1 MPDADFIKIDN
12 TRLCDCKKGF
22 LSCIEARD
30 WMKNQIGVWQFMYE
44 PRDIRDRN
52 VHPAVFPIAMAKR
65 VIEQFTHKGE
75 LVLDPFVGSGTT
87 LLAAQDLDR
96 NAVGFDLKQEYVDL
110 SNSRVEEPPADR
122 HCKQIAVCDDARN
135 IVNRI
140 VRGTVKLAF
149 TSPPYANILNR
160 ERKNKS
166 RRGDLR
172 KNKQFC
178 KVEQYSQD
186 PRNLGTLEVDAF
198 EAAMSEIFKQ
208 MMPVFDEKAHILINI
223 TDAWIDRKRVPIHI
237 NVVNALRAAG
247 YEFRNTIIWD
257 RRNLVNKIGIF
268 GWPSSYITMGTTFSS
283 IFLISQSP
291 LNLRNP
297 VQRKKRSD
305 FKRSIFWRFKIW
317 QTSCRRCRCFFKI
330 EYLGYRTISAVMR
343 DCSGS

>member
-1 MPDADFIKIDN
+1 MSDYIEISN
-12 TRLCDCKKGF
+12 QRLCDCHQGY

-44 PRDIRDRN
+44 PRDIRDKN

-75 LVLDPFVGSGTT
+75 LVIDPFAGSGTT

-96 NAVGFDLKQEYVDL
+96 NAIGFDLKQEYVDL
-110 SNSRVEEPPADR
+110 ANSRVASPPEEC
-122 HCKQIAVCDDARN
+122 HCKQLAVCDDARN

-140 VRGTVKLAF
+140 APHTVKLAF
-149 TSPPYANILNR
+149 MSPPYANILNR

-172 KNKQFC
+172 ENDQFG

-186 PRNLGTLEVDAF
+186 PNDLGTLSADEF
-198 EAAMSEIFKQ
+198 ELAISEIFKG
-208 MMPVFDEKAHILINI
+208 MMPVFEEKAHILINI
-223 TDAWIDRKRVPIHI
+223 TDAWIDGKRVPLHI
-237 NVVNALRAAG
+237 NIINAMRAAG

-268 GWPSSYITMGTTFSS
+268 GWPSSYITMGTTFEY
-283 IFLISQSP
+283 ILDFTIPPTPKIS
-291 LNLRNP
+291 
-297 VQRKKRSD
+297 KK
-305 FKRSIFWRFKIW
+305 K
-317 QTSCRRCRCFFKI
+317 
-330 EYLGYRTISAVMR
+330 
-343 DCSGS
+343 